1 MIDVNKRRLLLT
13 VTAVLAALAIIA
25 SGWLTMIVLSPP
37 SWEAGACWGGYVT
50 SVFDKY
56 KSSLI
61 DMYMQESRPY
71 NAVYVE
77 IVPGSHSGYEENKLL
92 HLEFDVSLELDTG
105 ETIIQKVEYI
115 GKKHWIEAYE
125 WELK

>member
-1 MIDVNKRRLLLT
+1 MIDTNKRRLLLT
-13 VTAVLAALAIIA
+13 VTAVLVVFAVIA
-25 SGWLTMIVLSPP
+25 SGWLMMIVLSPP

-61 DMYMQESRPY
+61 DMYMQESCPY
-71 NAVYVE
+71 NAVSVE

-105 ETIIQKVEYI
+105 ETIVQKVEYI
-115 GKKHWIEAYE
+115 GRKYWIESYE
-125 WELK
+125 WALK